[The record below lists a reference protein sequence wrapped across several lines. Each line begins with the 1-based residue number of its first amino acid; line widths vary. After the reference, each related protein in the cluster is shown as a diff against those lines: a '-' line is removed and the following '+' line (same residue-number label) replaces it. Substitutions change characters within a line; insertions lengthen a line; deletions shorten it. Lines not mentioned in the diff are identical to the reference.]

1 VVDDKLITS
10 GFESPP
16 MPDGL
21 IVAGG
26 FSTRFDERDKA
37 VAELAGTPMLRRV
50 ADRLAPAV
58 DALVVNCREAQV
70 TQIRQAMSG
79 YALPVTYA
87 EDETPDQGPL
97 AGIDVA
103 LDDVASEYVFVT
115 ACDMPFIDPTLVS
128 SLLETAR
135 TDEAAVPR
143 VDDTLQPLH
152 AAYETAALREA
163 SQAALERGDRGV
175 RDVLKTLDCVV
186 VEESTITT
194 HGSLESVQNVNTIS
208 EFEDAENRL

>member
-1 VVDDKLITS
+1 
-10 GFESPP
+10 
-16 MPDGL
+16 MPEGL

-37 VAELAGTPMLRRV
+37 VAELAGTPMVRRV

-58 DALVVNCREAQV
+58 DALVVNCRDEQV
-70 TQIRQAMSG
+70 HEIRSAMTG
-79 YALPVTYA
+79 YDLPVTYA

-97 AGIDVA
+97 AGIGA
-103 LDDVASEYVFVT
+103 AIDDVSSESVFVT
-115 ACDMPFIDPTLVS
+115 ACDMPFIDPSLVS

-152 AAYETAALREA
+152 AAYETAALRRA
-163 SQAALERGDRGV
+163 SQAALDRGDRGV
-175 RDVLKTLDCVV
+175 RDVLETLDYVV
-186 VEESTITT
+186 VDEAALAS
-194 HGSLESVQNVNTIS
+194 HGSVESVQNVNTIV
-208 EFEDAENRL
+208 EFEDAESRL